1 MDEKEK
7 YRQYA
12 AECRRLAAKSPA
24 KDRAILLEIA
34 EAWIACADGAERL
47 STDRTNGEGA
57 SG

>member
-34 EAWIACADGAERL
+34 EAWLACAEGAERP
-47 STDRTNGEGA
+47 SADRTNGEGPP
-57 SG
+57 G